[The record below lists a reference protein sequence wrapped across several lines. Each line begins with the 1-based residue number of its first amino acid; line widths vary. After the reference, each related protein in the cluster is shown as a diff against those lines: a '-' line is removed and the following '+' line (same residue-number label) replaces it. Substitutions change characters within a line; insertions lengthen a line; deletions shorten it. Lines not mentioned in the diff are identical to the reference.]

1 MRTMR
6 AGVLTMIGVLL
17 ICRAAGAT
25 GLLMPE
31 DKQIP
36 PLAVKSHRVSV
47 QIKDGVATTSLTE
60 VFQNSTDRRLEATYV
75 FPIPAEAAL
84 TDFAMY
90 INGKRES
97 GEVVEA
103 DTARQIYEDIVRR
116 MRDPGLLEYM
126 GSRLLKMRVFPIEPQ
141 STQKIEVSYVY
152 ALPFDNGVYRYTFPL
167 RTGEKA
173 SSVLEDSTFS
183 VEITSTQ
190 PIVNIYSPTHE
201 VGISSKGERS
211 AVVGFEEEGAML
223 DKDFVLYYGLGD
235 KDFGLNLLTYRP
247 KGQDGYFALMLAPRV
262 ELEEEKVMPKDVC
275 FLVDVSG
282 SMAEQNRIAS
292 AKEALKFCLNS
303 LNEKDRFALLT
314 FSTSVDVFGEG
325 LTEAT
330 KENVEKAVAYVDKL
344 EAEGGT
350 AFCDAVVKGL
360 QTAPPEGD
368 RPYIV
373 VLITDGK
380 PTVGKYTEPDD
391 IIAEVKAVNKTNVR
405 VFSFGIADTLD
416 VPLLDRIAEI
426 TKGYSEYVEPGRQ
439 IETEISSFFRKVS
452 YPVLA
457 NLKLDFG
464 KVKVLDMYPQ
474 ELPDLFRG
482 SRVLAFGRY
491 SDGGH
496 VAVKLTGTVGGEE
509 KLFAYDA
516 DFPEVAGDNEFIPH
530 LWAQRKIAY
539 LLDEIRLHGENEE
552 LKSEVI
558 RLSKEYGIATPYTSY
573 LVLENEEAYRQH
585 GIGRSNL
592 LGAARKAA
600 PTSTGTPG
608 PAGEEAFQLRAKDAA
623 RMTEM
628 WAVQKNGKPQGSVT
642 GYGGEREAVELS
654 ETLREWKEYAGAG
667 EAGLSRVEATLKNV
681 AGKTFVRIRGVFID
695 TEFEDAM
702 KTLKLKW
709 GSDAYFAALR
719 AMPELTKYLA
729 LGENV
734 IVVVK
739 GKALIVGEEGEEA
752 LSEQEITKFFE

>member
-262 ELEEEKVMPKDVC
+262 ELGEEKVMPKDVC

-303 LNEKDRFALLT
+303 LNAKDRFALLT

-391 IIAEVKAVNKTNVR
+391 IIAQVKAVNKTNVR
-405 VFSFGIADTLD
+405 VFTFGIADTLD

-496 VAVKLTGTVGGEE
+496 VAVKLTGSVGGKTRE
-509 KLFAYDA
+509 FVYDA

-552 LKSEVI
+552 LKGEVI

-600 PTSTGTPG
+600 PSSTGTP
-608 PAGEEAFQLRAKDAA
+608 EAA
-623 RMTEM
+623 REEDLKLRSEAAERWEITGERLK
-628 WAVQKNGKPQGSVT
+628 AGAGYS
-642 GYGGEREAVELS
+642 GYGGGKADVELS
-654 ETLREWKEYAGAG
+654 RAMQEWKDSRTSG

-695 TEFEDAM
+695 TEFEEGM

-719 AMPELTKYLA
+719 AMPELKKYLA

-752 LSEQEITKFFE
+752 LSEQEIAKFFE